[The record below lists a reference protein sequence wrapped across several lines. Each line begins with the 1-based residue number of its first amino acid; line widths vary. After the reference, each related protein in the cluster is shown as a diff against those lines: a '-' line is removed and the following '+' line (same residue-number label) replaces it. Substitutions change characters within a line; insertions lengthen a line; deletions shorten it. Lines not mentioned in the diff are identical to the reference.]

1 MGQSVDRA
9 SGEPASSVGRAAAAR
24 DPTSLTMRLDDRL
37 HGDLVMLASH
47 LDKIAVTALA
57 RGLLRIAVEAL
68 KQQLFVTTNSDPS

>member
-1 MGQSVDRA
+1 
-9 SGEPASSVGRAAAAR
+9 
-24 DPTSLTMRLDDRL
+24 MRLDDRL